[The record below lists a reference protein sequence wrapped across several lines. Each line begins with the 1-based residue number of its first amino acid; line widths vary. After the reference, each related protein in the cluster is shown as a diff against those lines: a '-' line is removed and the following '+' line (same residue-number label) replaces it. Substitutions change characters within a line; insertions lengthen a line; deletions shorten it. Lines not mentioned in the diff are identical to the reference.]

1 MPAQNVSNINVKV
14 DLIFPTVLGLNLPT
28 FWYNHFPQLTHECHL
43 ISQYD
48 SRLKINLTF
57 KE

>member
-28 FWYNHFPQLTHECHL
+28 FWYNPLSTGYTRMPSNFSIWQ
-43 ISQYD
+43 
-48 SRLKINLTF
+48 
-57 KE
+57 